1 MNFQLYVLQ
10 QGMGVQTLQLLHVR
24 IANETGT
31 SLFLFIVL

>member
-1 MNFQLYVLQ
+1 MNFQLHVLQ